1 MEARQISIE
10 DFLSANKTR
19 FIIPVYQRNYDWKEK
34 NCQQLFDDII
44 SLSSTK
50 RKSHF
55 LGSIVYV
62 TNSDTDSIDLREYVI
77 IDGQQ
82 RLTTATLFLKALLD
96 STNDEDLKE
105 EILENFLINKRLDEK
120 NKLKLKP
127 IKKDDEVFKKLL
139 KNDFDGINENSNIYR
154 NYHFFKNK
162 IENFS
167 NYKSLF
173 SGFKKLFIVHIALN
187 RRDDNPQLIFES
199 INSTGVSLSQ
209 ADLIRNFLLMDKEA
223 VEQEALFEKYWFKI
237 EENIGSEHISS
248 FTRDYLTMQQGKIP
262 NKEDTYEAF
271 KQYVQNHTIS
281 TTQLLDKLLEYS
293 KIYKTFL
300 FDSSEIYASH
310 MKHLRQLKIGVVYPF
325 LLSLVV
331 DYKSGNISQKELLIT
346 FDIIESYVIRRIIC
360 SKPTNALN
368 KIFASLFDEIKSIEK
383 FSYEKFSSYFV
394 SVLLSK
400 RGSGIF
406 PDDKDFRAE
415 LTSKDAYN
423 LKNIKFILLR
433 LENKN
438 NNEKVD
444 INTLTIEHFM
454 PQTLSNSWKVK
465 LGDKYQQIHDRY
477 LHNIG
482 NLSLSGDNIQLG
494 NKSFEEKKQILKEKS
509 RLKLNQSFV
518 ESHSWGEEEI
528 NQRANFL
535 FAEAQNLWKY
545 PKELVLELELKNDD
559 KEFYTLDDE
568 VDVTNTKPLY
578 FEFLGEKV
586 KVNSWSELFLKTM
599 EKLVELDTSI
609 AQSLLSD
616 DDLSGKKQRIIS
628 CSEGNVRKPFK
639 LKDNFFIETNLSAKS
654 IMNYTK
660 LICEK
665 FGLSGDDFV
674 YAVLEKN
681 EVIKNSE

>member
-10 DFLSANKTR
+10 DFLSAKKTR

-44 SLSSTK
+44 NLTSTN

-82 RLTTATLFLKALLD
+82 RLTTTTLFLKALHD
-96 STNDEDLKE
+96 STNDEKIKG
-105 EILENFLINKRLDEK
+105 EILEDFLINQRLDEK

-139 KNDFDGINENSNIYR
+139 KNDFDGIDENSNIYR
-154 NYHFFKNK
+154 NYNFFKNK
-162 IENFS
+162 IEKFS
-167 NYKSLF
+167 NHESLF
-173 SGFKKLFIVHIALN
+173 RGFQKLFIVHIALN

-223 VEQEALFEKYWFKI
+223 VEQEELFEKYWFKI
-237 EENIGSEHISS
+237 EENIGSEYISS
-248 FTRDYLTMQQGKIP
+248 FIRDYLTMQQGKIP

-271 KQYVQNHTIS
+271 KQYVQNHNIL
-281 TTQLLDKLLEYS
+281 TTQLLDKLLEHS
-293 KIYKTFL
+293 KIYRTFL
-300 FDSSEIYASH
+300 FDSSEIYAGH
-310 MKHLRQLKIGVVYPF
+310 MKHLRQLKVGVVYPF
-325 LLSLVV
+325 LLSLVSE
-331 DYKSGNISQKELLIT
+331 YKSGNIQPKELLTT

-406 PDDKDFRAE
+406 PDDEDFRADFS
-415 LTSKDAYN
+415 SKDAYN
-423 LKNIKFILLR
+423 LKNIRFILLR
-433 LENKN
+433 LENKD

-444 INTLTIEHFM
+444 INTLSIEHFM

-465 LGDKYQQIHDRY
+465 LGDRYQQIHDRY

-482 NLSLSGDNIQLG
+482 NLSLSGDNTQLG

-509 RLKLNQSFV
+509 RLKLNQYFI
-518 ESHSWGEEEI
+518 ESNGWGEEEI
-528 NQRANFL
+528 NRRANFL
-535 FAEAQNLWKY
+535 FTEAQNLWRY
-545 PKELVLELELKNDD
+545 PKELALELELKNDD

-568 VDVTNTKPLY
+568 VDILGKKQKPHY
-578 FEFLGEKV
+578 FELFGN
-586 KVNSWSELFLKTM
+586 KVNVRSWSELFTKTI
-599 EKLVELDTSI
+599 EKLFELDEKLAKT
-609 AQSLLSD
+609 LLND
-616 DDLSGKKQRIIS
+616 DDFSGKKSRVIS
-628 CSEGNVRKPFK
+628 ITEENMRKPSK
-639 LKDNFFIETNLSAKS
+639 IRDGFFIEKDFSANQ

-681 EVIKNSE
+681 NL